1 MRANNLIKKIVLSAI
16 VVLFIVACK
25 QSNDNKSKPLDEK
38 GSQNTENKKPLAKT
52 NQSEFIDI
60 EDLKQLAPID
70 ILDAKNNN
78 VYKKYGI
85 ELSGNCYDCD
95 LNKITITAK
104 LIKLTNVCDKKLNRT
119 FEITKITNSANSI
132 EILTKQN
139 KWIFTKI
146 DNAPVYA
153 LEINGNNLKLEN
165 FRFSKFYTQKNIL
178 EKFEQHDC
186 GDFQG

>member
-1 MRANNLIKKIVLSAI
+1 MRANNLIKRILLSAI
-16 VVLFIVACK
+16 VVVSIVTCK
-25 QSNDNKSKPLDEK
+25 QNNDNKSKPLNEN
-38 GSQNTENKKPLAKT
+38 QNTKSEKPFAKT

-70 ILDAKNNN
+70 TLDAKNKN

-85 ELSGNCYDCD
+85 EFSGNCYACD
-95 LNKITITAK
+95 LTNITISAK
-104 LIKLTNVCDKKLNRT
+104 SIKLTNVCDKKLNLT

-132 EILTKQN
+132 EIWTKQN

-146 DNAPVYA
+146 DNAPVYDV
-153 LEINGNNLKLEN
+153 EIHGNNIKLEN
-165 FRFSKFYTQKNIL
+165 FRFSKFYTQENSLK
-178 EKFEQHDC
+178 KFEQHDC